1 MNIIIIELWLHIY
14 FVTMQE
20 SGKKAEQKGHLASLY

>member
-1 MNIIIIELWLHIY
+1 MNIIITDLWLHIY

-20 SGKKAEQKGHLASLY
+20 PRVKAEEKGHLDSLY